1 MEQAIPFL
9 ASLWLSAI
17 YGSSKYA
24 TQIGWVYIITRSY
37 YPFVFYY
44 GLPYLL
50 LSTVPGYACISALL
64 YNVVYSIN
72 K

>member
-9 ASLWLSAI
+9 TSLWLSAI
-17 YGSSKYA
+17 YGSPKYA

-50 LSTVPGYACISALL
+50 LSTIPGYACISALL
-64 YNVVYSIN
+64 YNVIYSIN